1 MFYFS
6 VMINIKKC
14 DWECAHMFEVTTTNR
29 SPMKGIQVFCR
40 VASYTSGR
48 LGVAWT
54 CYLTTP
60 TVTISWLQVRAKY
73 EGSRP
78 LQVHIRG
85 HDYFAHGSTFT
96 KPYKGSEQHNGVTGL
111 QTSHKSDLNPM
122 YRLQGEVP
130 LSLGILTLIEY
141 SVTLVKI
148 CHLAKWHL
156 HLSRHLAKVHQ
167 RYKQTTDRIRTTIT
181 RPTQLAKNGNLKT
194 NITSIVPLP
203 NDISV
208 HSHVS

>member
-1 MFYFS
+1 MSLRLIHSESHCKIIIALSLSFDIVNS
-6 VMINIKKC
+6 AVCSDGKN
-14 DWECAHMFEVTTTNR
+14 
-29 SPMKGIQVFCR
+29 SR
-40 VASYTSGR
+40 VSNVKFT
-48 LGVAWT
+48 L
-54 CYLTTP
+54 
-60 TVTISWLQVRAKY
+60 

-156 HLSRHLAKVHQ
+156 HLSRHLAKVRQ